1 MGGGEEDPKTSPLD
15 KGETLEAEG
24 VPQCTGEVPGGGGVQ
39 LLLRL
44 SGGGG
49 ETPGGG
55 GVVLVFSWSG
65 LVEGDVG
72 NLKLLGAV
80 LERAEPRQ
88 ATSLVEISFDD
99 TLTRVE
105 LSSKELL
112 KGGGLAG
119 EEQEGKGKGSC
130 TDSCVL

>member
-24 VPQCTGEVPGGGGVQ
+24 VPQCTGEVPGGGGVL

-44 SGGGG
+44 LGLGGGG

-55 GVVLVFSWSG
+55 GVVLELSWSG

-88 ATSLVEISFDD
+88 ATS
-99 TLTRVE
+99 
-105 LSSKELL
+105 
-112 KGGGLAG
+112 
-119 EEQEGKGKGSC
+119 
-130 TDSCVL
+130 

>member
-1 MGGGEEDPKTSPLD
+1 MGRSAAMGGGEEDPKTSPYD
-15 KGETLEAEG
+15 RDETLEAEG

-44 SGGGG
+44 LGGGG

-55 GVVLVFSWSG
+55 GVVLGLSWPG

-88 ATSLVEISFDD
+88 ATS
-99 TLTRVE
+99 
-105 LSSKELL
+105 
-112 KGGGLAG
+112 
-119 EEQEGKGKGSC
+119 
-130 TDSCVL
+130 

>member
-24 VPQCTGEVPGGGGVQ
+24 VPQCTGEVPGGGGVL

-55 GVVLVFSWSG
+55 GVVLELSWSG

-80 LERAEPRQ
+80 RERAVPRQ
-88 ATSLVEISFDD
+88 AIACAVISFDD
-99 TLTRVE
+99 NLVRVE
-105 LSSKELL
+105 LSSKE
-112 KGGGLAG
+112 
-119 EEQEGKGKGSC
+119 
-130 TDSCVL
+130 

>member
-1 MGGGEEDPKTSPLD
+1 MGGGEEDPKTSPFD
-15 KGETLEAEG
+15 RGETLEAEG
-24 VPQCTGEVPGGGGVQ
+24 VPQCTGEVPGGGGVL

-55 GVVLVFSWSG
+55 GVVLELSWPG
-65 LVEGDVG
+65 LVVGDVG

-88 ATSLVEISFDD
+88 ATS
-99 TLTRVE
+99 
-105 LSSKELL
+105 
-112 KGGGLAG
+112 
-119 EEQEGKGKGSC
+119 
-130 TDSCVL
+130 

>member
-44 SGGGG
+44 LGGGG

-55 GVVLVFSWSG
+55 GVVAG
-65 LVEGDVG
+65 LVVGDVG

-105 LSSKELL
+105 LSSKE
-112 KGGGLAG
+112 
-119 EEQEGKGKGSC
+119 
-130 TDSCVL
+130 